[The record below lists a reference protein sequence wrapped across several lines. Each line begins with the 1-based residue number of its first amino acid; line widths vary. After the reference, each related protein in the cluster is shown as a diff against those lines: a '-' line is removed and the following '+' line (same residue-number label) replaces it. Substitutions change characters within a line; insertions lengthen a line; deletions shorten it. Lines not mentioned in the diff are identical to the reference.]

1 MAVCI
6 SCHAEMA
13 FNAKFCHS
21 CGAASNSAPPG
32 ASMAVSPPLQPQ
44 MQQQS
49 IVQNVY
55 YNDTGATIDFV
66 GISTSEAAN
75 IIASFFSQMGFKVE
89 SGTPMQ
95 GIYGKGSAVARVAVG
110 GFVTREKYSV
120 QVQQFDVVVRVGLL
134 SAMSGFSGGFIGMSR
149 EKTARNS
156 FKQSLGMFLNQL
168 PRR

>member
-1 MAVCI
+1 MAICN
-6 SCHAEMA
+6 SCSAETA

-21 CGAASNSAPPG
+21 CGASMGSSQSAVPTT
-32 ASMAVSPPLQPQ
+32 VSPQPPMQ
-44 MQQQS
+44 SQQQS

-66 GISTSEAAN
+66 GISAMDAGN
-75 IIASFFSQMGFKVE
+75 IIFGFFSQMGFKIE
-89 SGTPMQ
+89 SGSPMQ
-95 GIYGKGSAVARVAVG
+95 GIYGKGSAAARVAVG

-120 QVQQFDVVVRVGLL
+120 QVQQSGAVVRVSLS

-149 EKTARNS
+149 EKSARNS

-168 PRR
+168 SSR

>member
-1 MAVCI
+1 MTICN
-6 SCHAEMA
+6 SCNAEMA

-21 CGAASNSAPPG
+21 CGASTGSVQIGVPT
-32 ASMAVSPPLQPQ
+32 AVSPQVPLYS
-44 MQQQS
+44 QQQS

-55 YNDTGATIDFV
+55 YNDTGATIDFI
-66 GISTSEAAN
+66 GISAMESAN
-75 IIASFFSQMGFKVE
+75 IVSSFFSQMGFRLE
-89 SGTPMQ
+89 SGSAMQ

-120 QVQQFDVVVRVGLL
+120 QVQQSGAVVRVSLS

-149 EKTARNS
+149 EKSARNG

-168 PRR
+168 SRR